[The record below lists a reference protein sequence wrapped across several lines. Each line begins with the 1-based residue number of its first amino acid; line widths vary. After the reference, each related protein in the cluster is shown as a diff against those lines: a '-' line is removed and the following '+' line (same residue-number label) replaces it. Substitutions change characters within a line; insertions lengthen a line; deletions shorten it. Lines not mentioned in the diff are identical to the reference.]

1 MKPYLA
7 VIKDSF
13 REAWASRV
21 LWILLVLITL
31 VLLAI
36 IPFGWTRQLTIGLQQ
51 DDLRDYPK
59 LATEL
64 KAALDQ
70 EPHSPAAYLA
80 SRFSD
85 DLQQRLRTFTPPEPR
100 LSPKDADL
108 RRELVAA
115 MDELLLRSDFFRED
129 VWKDT
134 TLNREARELLDRGV
148 GSLATNEVQRLNRLA
163 LEAAFPQQIRS
174 RSAQS
179 FQFHYSFWDLGK
191 PLRIRQDQLDQAI
204 RGIVVA
210 FISIVVGMIGVF
222 SAILVT
228 APIIPNTLDSGSVSL
243 LLSKPI
249 SRPLLFLAKFF
260 GGCWYV
266 LINGVYL
273 IGGVWLLLGL
283 RYGIWYRNL
292 LLCIPIFLFLFIVYY
307 SVSACAGLVWRNTV
321 VCIVVTIL
329 FWFVCVLVGT
339 AKSTIE
345 MFFVYP
351 NRVVKL
357 LPVDGDLLAVNER
370 GSVQQWMGDTNSWQS
385 VFASN
390 SPSPGPAIMMGP
402 MAIGPVY
409 DPVAQRLV
417 SVTPAWPEAKLLL
430 GRRADKWERVEVGS
444 APRDTRQLFVEA
456 DGRVLAVTGQGL
468 QRLAA
473 DPEPKQPQLEL
484 FGFKVPLLGEQ
495 KLFQPA
501 GPQPAQPLTDS
512 TSLALNQTSGALY
525 ALQDNTLTSFAR
537 NEKGI
542 YEQQGSA
549 ELAGESQRALLA
561 AAGSSLLVAR
571 ANGELLLLD
580 AVSLQQ
586 KQQFV
591 AERQGEP
598 RFVVAAPDGSSIAVL
613 FHNGRLWL
621 IDTQHQALSSMTVA
635 GQGDISAVAFDGP
648 QRLLVADRI
657 DRVAAYALPS
667 GHVERRYM
675 PVADTM
681 RRVYQYVIRPI
692 YTVFPK
698 PSELD
703 NSVSYLLT
711 ERNTVSFGPNQDDLS
726 AARLKIDPWGPL
738 WSSLAFV
745 AFMLLVS
752 CIYIRRQDF

>member
-1 MKPYLA
+1 
-7 VIKDSF
+7 
-13 REAWASRV
+13 
-21 LWILLVLITL
+21 
-31 VLLAI
+31 
-36 IPFGWTRQLTIGLQQ
+36 
-51 DDLRDYPK
+51 
-59 LATEL
+59 
-64 KAALDQ
+64 
-70 EPHSPAAYLA
+70 
-80 SRFSD
+80 
-85 DLQQRLRTFTPPEPR
+85 
-100 LSPKDADL
+100 
-108 RRELVAA
+108 

-179 FQFHYSFWDLGK
+179 FQFHYLFRDLGE

-210 FISIVVGMIGVF
+210 FISIVVGVIGVF

-266 LINGVYL
+266 LINGAYL

-292 LLCIPIFLFLFIVYY
+292 LLCIPVFLFLFIVYY
-307 SVSACAGLVWRNTV
+307 SVSAYAGLVWRNAV
-321 VCIVVTIL
+321 VCIVVTVL
-329 FWFVCVLVGT
+329 FWLVCVLVGA

-357 LPVDGDLLAVNER
+357 LPLDGDLLAVNER

-402 MAIGPVY
+402 TAIGPVY

-417 SVTPAWPEAKLLL
+417 SVTPSWPEAKLLL
-430 GRRADKWERVEVGS
+430 GRRAEKWERVEVGS
-444 APRDTRQLFVEA
+444 APRDTRQLFVEP
-456 DGRVLAVTGQGL
+456 DGRILAVTGQGL

-473 DPEPKQPQLEL
+473 DTEPNQPQLEV
-484 FGFKVPLLGEQ
+484 FGFKVPLLGQ
-495 KLFQPA
+495 KGLFQPA

-537 NEKGI
+537 NEDGV
-542 YEQQGSA
+542 YEKQASA
-549 ELAGESQRALLA
+549 ELTGEIQRACL
-561 AAGSSLLVAR
+561 
-571 ANGELLLLD
+571 
-580 AVSLQQ
+580 
-586 KQQFV
+586 
-591 AERQGEP
+591 P
-598 RFVVAAPDGSSIAVL
+598 PPAAPCSWHAPMANCSC
-613 FHNGRLWL
+613 W
-621 IDTQHQALSSMTVA
+621 
-635 GQGDISAVAFDGP
+635 
-648 QRLLVADRI
+648 
-657 DRVAAYALPS
+657 
-667 GHVERRYM
+667 
-675 PVADTM
+675 
-681 RRVYQYVIRPI
+681 
-692 YTVFPK
+692 
-698 PSELD
+698 
-703 NSVSYLLT
+703 
-711 ERNTVSFGPNQDDLS
+711 
-726 AARLKIDPWGPL
+726 
-738 WSSLAFV
+738 
-745 AFMLLVS
+745 ML
-752 CIYIRRQDF
+752 